1 MKTIK
6 RGLAFL
12 LVAMLVLGMVV
23 FADSDPAEQPAEP
36 PAEAALKR
44 PAEMKAVWLSAGQ
57 DFDPAASETDCK
69 AQLDAALDA
78 IENFEMNAVLLPVNG
93 ESGGYFPSESWP
105 SSAGF
110 DLVQYVLDGA
120 KSRSLFVYAVA
131 DAGWGVGSDG
141 SYKKQ
146 ESLSA
151 AAVQAQC
158 RAVEE
163 LAANY
168 DLDGVYLQNYCNR
181 PGPASMALYRTEGA
195 SMGFENW
202 VRECTTSLVVNA
214 SQTVKEKRPQALF
227 GLLAEPVWANQSTD
241 PAGSATAADYE
252 MLTDGNLDLNAVF
265 ALGKIDDILV
275 KCPGSLGD
283 KALNFETVLGWWG
296 SAAKQHNATV
306 TACVYNQK
314 LGGDGAGWKAPD
326 QVMRQI
332 IKTRETP
339 GCKGAAFASLSALS
353 ENRSGATD
361 VLMRY
366 YKNEILEQD
375 ILTDLSMSQPEKRS
389 YTTRE
394 PQAIFYG
401 ASDPN
406 FPLKINGT
414 ELDRNGEG
422 VFSIEMPLEP
432 GLNTFTFEHKEKSI
446 TYKITRE
453 VVIIQSVSPAGSMTV
468 EGGTQIGVSVMA
480 YSGSAV
486 TASLGGVS
494 VQLTEEELVTDSAD
508 GNTSSYAPFKGS
520 ITVPAGQEN
529 VQDIGSIAVSA
540 TWQGIT
546 QSGGGAHVY
555 VAALPQQA
563 PVISGEKGSLAQITA
578 SQART
583 YPGGVLTNDP
593 NGSCFPLPAGTV
605 DYIVSDKLTY
615 DDDYGH
621 GEYYILGCGLRVR
634 AQDVTDLG
642 EAEWE
647 MSSLSGAS
655 SWADG
660 QYVYVSFARPG
671 RKTAYT
677 VEFPG
682 TSYSGNG
689 GAQGFDAGQMRVT
702 LRDTSLDTGAPE
714 MAGNNL
720 LSGVELAQSGND
732 TVINFNLQRAGSF
745 MGYRAYYDGDNLVFR
760 FNQIPGGIAGAK
772 IYIDPGH
779 GGVDGGKSIPGMYS
793 EKNLNADL
801 AGRVA
806 QILRD
811 RGAVVQ
817 VTDTSGTV
825 SLDSRVSMS
834 QNFGPHLFVSLH
846 HNSGSSS
853 AKGTEAYYFNPYS
866 RSLAANL
873 SAGVSG
879 ALETRNRGAKHGAYR
894 VTTHM
899 EFPAVLMECG
909 FLTNPDELSKIQS
922 DDYKNAMAVSIANAI
937 ESTINSMH

>member
-1 MKTIK
+1 MKTVK
-6 RGLAFL
+6 RGLVFL
-12 LVAMLVLGMVV
+12 LLGIFVLGMAVY
-23 FADSDPAEQPAEP
+23 ADEQPAQP
-36 PAEAALKR
+36 TLKR
-44 PAEMKAVWLSAGQ
+44 PAETKMVQFTAGQ
-57 DFDPAASETDCK
+57 EFDPAASEADCK

-78 IENFEMNAVLLPVNG
+78 VESFEMNAVLLPVNG
-93 ESGGYFPSESWP
+93 ENGGYFSSEVWP
-105 SSAGF
+105 SAAAF

-120 KSRSLFVYAVA
+120 KNRNLFVYLLV
-131 DAGWGVGSDG
+131 DAGWGVDSSGT
-141 SYKKQ
+141 YK
-146 ESLSA
+146 ELGGLSA
-151 AAVQAQC
+151 AVVQSQC
-158 RAVEE
+158 RVLEE
-163 LAANY
+163 LTEKYAP
-168 DLDGVYLQNYCNR
+168 DGVYLKGYCNQ
-181 PGPASMALYRTEGA
+181 PDASSMAVYRAEGA
-195 SMGFENW
+195 SMGYENW

-214 SQTVKEKRPQALF
+214 SNTVKEKHPDAVF
-227 GLLAEPVWANQSTD
+227 GLLAEPVWANQTTD
-241 PAGSATAADYE
+241 PAGSATASDFE
-252 MLTDGNLDLNAVF
+252 MLTDGNLDLTAVF
-265 ALGKIDDILV
+265 ALGQIDDVLV
-275 KCPGSLGD
+275 KCPGSLTD
-283 KALNFETVLGWWG
+283 KALNFKTVLNWWG
-296 SAAKQHNATV
+296 QTAKDNNATV
-306 TACVYNQK
+306 TAYLYNQK
-314 LGGDGAGWKAPD
+314 LGGDETGWKAPD
-326 QVMRQI
+326 QVMRQVI
-332 IKTRETP
+332 AAREAAA
-339 GCKGAAFASLSALS
+339 CKGAAFASLSALS
-353 ENRSGATD
+353 ENRSGSTD

-375 ILTDLSMSQPEKRS
+375 ILTDLSMSQPEKRT
-389 YTTRE
+389 YTTQE

-406 FPLKINGT
+406 FPLKINEK

-422 VFSIEMPLEP
+422 VFSVEMDLKP
-432 GLNTFTFEHKEKSI
+432 GLNTFTFEHKEKTI

-453 VVIIQSVSPAGSMTV
+453 VVVIQSVSPAGSMTV
-468 EGGTQIGVSVMA
+468 EGGTQIGVNVMA
-480 YSGSAV
+480 YSGSSV

-494 VQLTEEELVTDSAD
+494 VQLAEEELVTDSAD
-508 GNTSSYAPFKGS
+508 GNTSSYVPFKGS
-520 ITVPAGQEN
+520 ITVPAGQESE
-529 VQDIGSIAVSA
+529 QDIGSIAVSA

-546 QSGGGAHVY
+546 QSSGGAHVY

-563 PVISGEKGSLAQITA
+563 PVIPGEKGSLAQITA

-583 YPGGVLTNDP
+583 YPGSVLTNDP

-621 GEYYILGCGLRVR
+621 GEYYILGSGLRVR
-634 AQDVTDLG
+634 AQDVTNLG

-647 MSSLSGAS
+647 MSALTGAT

-660 QYVYVSFARPG
+660 QYVYVSFARSG

-682 TSYSGNG
+682 TAYSGDG
-689 GAQGFDAGQMRVT
+689 GAQGFSAGQMRVA
-702 LRDTSLDTGAPE
+702 LRDTSLETGAPE

-732 TVINFNLQRAGSF
+732 TIISFNLQRAGSF

-779 GGVDGGKSIPGMYS
+779 GGADGGKSIPGMYS

-806 QILRD
+806 QILRE

-846 HNSGSSS
+846 HNSGTSS
-853 AKGTEAYYFNPYS
+853 ARGTEAYYFNPYS
-866 RSLAANL
+866 RNLAANL
-873 SAGVSG
+873 SSGVAG
-879 ALETRNRGAKHGAYR
+879 ALETRNRGAKYGAYR

-909 FLTNPDELSKIQS
+909 FLTNPDELSKIQNDS
-922 DDYKNAMAVSIANAI
+922 YKNAMAAAVANAI
-937 ESTINSMH
+937 ETTINSMR